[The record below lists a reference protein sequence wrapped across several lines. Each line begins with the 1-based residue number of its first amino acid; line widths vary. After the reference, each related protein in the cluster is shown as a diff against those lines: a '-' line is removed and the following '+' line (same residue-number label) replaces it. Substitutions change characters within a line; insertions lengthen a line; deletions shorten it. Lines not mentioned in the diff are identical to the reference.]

1 MSLLVP
7 GIHCFIVYLLEPMRD
22 RLARLTFLS
31 LRARATSDGG
41 ANHDHAWFVD
51 AASADFPVFVISA
64 ALSVV
69 AYFVA
74 YAVVRHN
81 LRNLTRP
88 KLEQLFGRW
97 VNGIS

>member
-7 GIHCFIVYLLEPMRD
+7 GIHCFIAYTLEPMGD
-22 RLARLTFLS
+22 RMARLTFLS
-31 LRARATSDGG
+31 SRAGARAATAGDGG
-41 ANHDHAWFVD
+41 VKHDHAWFVD

-64 ALSVV
+64 TLSVV

-74 YAVVRHN
+74 YAVARHN

-88 KLEQLFGRW
+88 KLEQLFGR
-97 VNGIS
+97 